1 MMSKAFKVIQ
11 AMGGNDA
18 IVIHKPFMEF
28 CRNYNQAAV
37 LSQLVFWSGTK
48 PNGEW
53 FYKSHAE
60 LGAET
65 YLTVDQVRGAL
76 AKLKDKLG
84 DALEVKIKKANGIP
98 TPYFRFNQEAL
109 INLIFPCEA
118 LSQLDSVKSPN
129 PFGENPESI
138 RSNPQVH
145 GFGEN
150 PESITD
156 HNHINTT
163 DLKTTKKEK
172 SKKQELISKEQIK
185 SIWNESV
192 SGSNNPEQAQ
202 LVRVVPEKSLKDI
215 AKTYKLYQEIK
226 SSDNQEALPI
236 GDWIGNYFQAALKF
250 RASMGSTDGTFNWKI
265 SLEYACRPAT
275 YEKVLNWGTNQ

>member
-1 MMSKAFKVIQ
+1 MSKAFKVIQ

-65 YLTVDQVRGAL
+65 YLTFDQVRGAL
-76 AKLKDKLG
+76 AKLKEKLG
-84 DALEVKIKKANGIP
+84 GAMEVKMKKANGTP
-98 TPYFRFNQEAL
+98 TPHYKFNQEAL
-109 INLIFPCEA
+109 INLIFPCEV
-118 LSQLDSVKSPN
+118 LPDMKVVNSPV
-129 PFGENPESI
+129 PSGENPS
-138 RSNPQVH
+138 SNWGNDQFL
-145 GFGEN
+145 GSGEN
-150 PESITD
+150 PSSITD

-172 SKKQELISKEQIK
+172 SKKKELISKEQIK

-192 SGSNNPEQAQ
+192 SGSANPEQAQ
-202 LVRVVPEKSLKDI
+202 IVRVVPEKSLKDI
-215 AKTYKLYQEIK
+215 AKTYMLYQEIK
-226 SSDNQEALPI
+226 SSDNQEALHVSE
-236 GDWIGNYFQAALKF
+236 WIGNYFHAVLKF
-250 RASMGSTDGTFNWKI
+250 RSSMSSSDGTFNWKI
-265 SLEYACRPAT
+265 NLEYACRPAT
-275 YEKVLNWGTNQ
+275 YEKVLNWGANQ